1 MVKWLIFSNF
11 NGISPHIKAMQ
22 KTALDR
28 YEEIVIDALKSTA
41 KVRKSFKT
49 AVIITLI
56 LYMVIP
62 RKINFK
68 QMERYSQS
76 CEQRFRQTF
85 ERKFDW
91 LGFNTSLMWRRFGH
105 DGRKAIAIDA
115 SYISKAGKKTPY
127 IGKFWSGCAS
137 SMKRGLEIL
146 GIGIV
151 DVDAHDCMML
161 RAEQTPNK
169 ERMQELGEDY
179 NLVDWYLDAVRK
191 HCEKLLSITKYVVAD
206 AWFSKAR
213 FVDGLLSEGFHLI
226 SRLRDDAAL
235 WYSHDGVRTGRR
247 GRPRIKGEKIDFDNL
262 DMSRCEELDIEGGRA
277 LAIKAY
283 SKAMSRNI
291 KIVVHY
297 PDSGGHKIYFSTDID
312 MSARDIIE
320 YYRTRFQIEFCFRDA
335 KQFTGLNHCQARDL
349 RKLDF
354 AFNASLASVNVAKVV
369 RAEYYTALSIGLL
382 KSYLSNIW
390 MLKRFFAAS
399 GISPNRTLNAKLVKE
414 LFGLVADA
422 A

>member
-1 MVKWLIFSNF
+1 
-11 NGISPHIKAMQ
+11 MQ
-22 KTALDR
+22 ETALDR
-28 YEEIVIDALKSTA
+28 YEDIVTDALKSSA
-41 KVRKSFKT
+41 KVRKNFKT

-68 QMERYSQS
+68 QMGRYPQS
-76 CEQRFRQTF
+76 SEQRFRQSF
-85 ERKFDW
+85 EREFDW

-105 DGRKAIAIDA
+105 ESRKAIAIDA

-161 RAEQTPNK
+161 RAGQTPDK
-169 ERMQELGEDY
+169 EILEEIGGGY
-179 NLVDWYLDAVRK
+179 NLVDWYLDALKK
-191 HCEKLLSITKYVVAD
+191 HRDALLAITKYIVAD

-213 FVDGLLSEGFHLI
+213 FVYGLLANGFHII
-226 SRLRDDAAL
+226 SRLRDYAAL

-247 GRPRIKGEKIDFDNL
+247 GRPRIKGGKIDFGNL

-277 LAIKAY
+277 FAIKAY
-283 SKAMSRNI
+283 SKAMRRNI
-291 KIVVHY
+291 KTVVHY
-297 PDSGGHKIYFSTDID
+297 HDSGGHKIYFSTDLD
-312 MSARDIIE
+312 MSARDIVE

-335 KQFTGLNHCQARDL
+335 KQFTGLSHSQARDL

-354 AFNASLASVNVAKVV
+354 AFNASLASVNISKIV
-369 RAEYYTALSIGLL
+369 RAEYYPTLSIGLL
-382 KSYLSNIW
+382 KSYLSDIW
-390 MLKRFFAAS
+390 MLKRFFAVS
-399 GISPNRTLNAKLVKE
+399 SILPKKTLNAKLVKD